1 MTDGLF
7 SSEAHPG
14 GVAGWG
20 GSRSK
25 MDLLRSNSGTE
36 RKVDKI
42 RAQNKGGKQSPG
54 YVQNNRSLVQ
64 RCHLGNGERR
74 FAAQA

>member
-1 MTDGLF
+1 
-7 SSEAHPG
+7 
-14 GVAGWG
+14 
-20 GSRSK
+20 